1 VTLVKW
7 VKHRNTGLLLALV
20 AFAAM
25 LLAFAATAHAQT
37 PATPPGQG
45 AVGGLLG
52 HGLLGLGM
60 GVGAGLAIGLG
71 AVGTGIAQSRI
82 GGAAAGVVAERPE
95 MFGIMLVLLVIP
107 ETLVIFGFVIAF
119 FLYGKI

>member
-1 VTLVKW
+1 VKRGSALIVLMLV
-7 VKHRNTGLLLALV
+7 VLVVGGCAVAALAQEAARPAGAGIGAGLL
-20 AFAAM
+20 
-25 LLAFAATAHAQT
+25 
-37 PATPPGQG
+37 
-45 AVGGLLG
+45 
-52 HGLLGLGM
+52 
-60 GVGAGLAIGLG
+60 GVGAGIAIGFG

>member
-1 VTLVKW
+1 VKRRGALLVL
-7 VKHRNTGLLLALV
+7 VLMALYIAGFALV
-20 AFAAM
+20 AN
-25 LLAFAATAHAQT
+25 AQEAGR
-37 PATPPGQG
+37 PAG
-45 AVGGLLG
+45 AGIGAGLL
-52 HGLLGLGM
+52 
-60 GVGAGLAIGLG
+60 GVGAGIAIGFG

-82 GGAAAGVVAERPE
+82 GGAAAGVIAERPE

>member
-1 VTLVKW
+1 MK
-7 VKHRNTGLLLALV
+7 RRG
-20 AFAAM
+20 AM
-25 LLAFAATAHAQT
+25 LVLVLMALYVVSFTAMAAAQE
-37 PATPPGQG
+37 AGK
-45 AVGGLLG
+45 AGGLG
-52 HGLLGLGM
+52 IGPGLM
-60 GVGAGLAIGLG
+60 GVGAGIAIGFG

>member
-1 VTLVKW
+1 MWRVLGMTAAGLV
-7 VKHRNTGLLLALV
+7 LLAMG
-20 AFAAM
+20 AGAQQ
-25 LLAFAATAHAQT
+25 AATAA
-37 PATPPGQG
+37 G
-45 AVGGLLG
+45 AGTGAGLL
-52 HGLLGLGM
+52 

-82 GGAAAGVVAERPE
+82 GGAAAGVIAERPE
-95 MFGIMLVLLVIP
+95 MFGTMLILLVIP

>member
-1 VTLVKW
+1 MRRGSAVLV
-7 VKHRNTGLLLALV
+7 LALV
-20 AFAAM
+20 ALYVASFAAI
-25 LLAFAATAHAQT
+25 AAAQE
-37 PATPPGQG
+37 AGKPGAAGIG
-45 AVGGLLG
+45 AGLL
-52 HGLLGLGM
+52 
-60 GVGAGLAIGLG
+60 GVGAGIAIGFG

-82 GGAAAGVVAERPE
+82 GGAAAGVIAERPE

>member
-1 VTLVKW
+1 MKRRSAVLVLTLM
-7 VKHRNTGLLLALV
+7 ALYV
-20 AFAAM
+20 ACFAAM
-25 LLAFAATAHAQT
+25 AAAQE
-37 PATPPGQG
+37 AGRPGAAGIG
-45 AVGGLLG
+45 AGLL
-52 HGLLGLGM
+52 
-60 GVGAGLAIGLG
+60 GVGAGIAIGFG

-82 GGAAAGVVAERPE
+82 GGAAAGVIAERPE

>member
-1 VTLVKW
+1 MKYRTAVIVLGVIAVCLGLFALTAFAQAAG
-7 VKHRNTGLLLALV
+7 RPAGAGIGAGLL
-20 AFAAM
+20 
-25 LLAFAATAHAQT
+25 
-37 PATPPGQG
+37 
-45 AVGGLLG
+45 
-52 HGLLGLGM
+52 
-60 GVGAGLAIGLG
+60 GVGAGIAIGFG

>member
-1 VTLVKW
+1 MKYRIALFALGLIAFIGVLFVLAASAQVAGNPTGPG
-7 VKHRNTGLLLALV
+7 NGAGLL
-20 AFAAM
+20 
-25 LLAFAATAHAQT
+25 
-37 PATPPGQG
+37 
-45 AVGGLLG
+45 
-52 HGLLGLGM
+52 

-95 MFGIMLVLLVIP
+95 MFGTMLVLLVIP

>member
-1 VTLVKW
+1 MRRRAAITVLVLI
-7 VKHRNTGLLLALV
+7 GLSV
-20 AFAAM
+20 VSFAAV
-25 LLAFAATAHAQT
+25 AAAQAPGA
-37 PATPPGQG
+37 PAG
-45 AVGGLLG
+45 AGIGAGL
-52 HGLLGLGM
+52 M
-60 GVGAGLAIGLG
+60 GVGAGIAIGFG

>member
-1 VTLVKW
+1 VKRRGA
-7 VKHRNTGLLLALV
+7 VVVLILMALYVVSFVAMAAAQEAGKPAGAGIGAGLL
-20 AFAAM
+20 
-25 LLAFAATAHAQT
+25 
-37 PATPPGQG
+37 
-45 AVGGLLG
+45 
-52 HGLLGLGM
+52 
-60 GVGAGLAIGLG
+60 GVGAGIAIGFG

>member
-1 VTLVKW
+1 MKRRGAIVVLI
-7 VKHRNTGLLLALV
+7 LMALYV
-20 AFAAM
+20 ASFAA
-25 LLAFAATAHAQT
+25 AAAA
-37 PATPPGQG
+37 QG
-45 AVGGLLG
+45 AGQPAGAGIGAGL
-52 HGLLGLGM
+52 M
-60 GVGAGLAIGLG
+60 GVGAGIAIGFG

>member
-1 VTLVKW
+1 MKYRHALLVLA
-7 VKHRNTGLLLALV
+7 VAAFFVALAAVAASAQEAGRAAGVGVGAGLL
-20 AFAAM
+20 
-25 LLAFAATAHAQT
+25 
-37 PATPPGQG
+37 
-45 AVGGLLG
+45 
-52 HGLLGLGM
+52 
-60 GVGAGLAIGLG
+60 GVGAGLAIGFG

-95 MFGIMLVLLVIP
+95 MFGTMLVLLVIP

>member
-1 VTLVKW
+1 VRRRGAILV
-7 VKHRNTGLLLALV
+7 LILMALYV
-20 AFAAM
+20 ASFAAV
-25 LLAFAATAHAQT
+25 AAAQGTA
-37 PATPPGQG
+37 PAG
-45 AVGGLLG
+45 AGIGAGL
-52 HGLLGLGM
+52 M
-60 GVGAGLAIGLG
+60 GVGAGIAIGFG

>member
-1 VTLVKW
+1 MKRRAAITVLVLI
-7 VKHRNTGLLLALV
+7 GLSV
-20 AFAAM
+20 ASFAAV
-25 LLAFAATAHAQT
+25 AAAQAPGG
-37 PATPPGQG
+37 PAG
-45 AVGGLLG
+45 AGIGAGL
-52 HGLLGLGM
+52 M
-60 GVGAGLAIGLG
+60 GVGAGIAIGFG

>member
-1 VTLVKW
+1 VKYRTAVIALGVVAVCLVLFALTAFAQEAG
-7 VKHRNTGLLLALV
+7 RPAGAGIGAGLL
-20 AFAAM
+20 
-25 LLAFAATAHAQT
+25 
-37 PATPPGQG
+37 
-45 AVGGLLG
+45 
-52 HGLLGLGM
+52 
-60 GVGAGLAIGLG
+60 GVGAGIAIGFG

>member
-1 VTLVKW
+1 VKY
-7 VKHRNTGLLLALV
+7 RNAVVALSLV
-20 AFAAM
+20 AFCIV
-25 LLAFAATAHAQT
+25 LFAFAASAQEAGR
-37 PATPPGQG
+37 PAGVG
-45 AVGGLLG
+45 AGAGL
-52 HGLLGLGM
+52 M
-60 GVGAGLAIGLG
+60 GIGAGLAIGLG

>member
-1 VTLVKW
+1 M
-7 VKHRNTGLLLALV
+7 KHRRAVLVLTLLALYV
-20 AFAAM
+20 AAFAAI
-25 LLAFAATAHAQT
+25 AAAQE
-37 PATPPGQG
+37 AGKPGAAGIG
-45 AVGGLLG
+45 AGLL
-52 HGLLGLGM
+52 
-60 GVGAGLAIGLG
+60 GVGAGIAIGFG

>member
-1 VTLVKW
+1 MKRRSAVLVL
-7 VKHRNTGLLLALV
+7 VLMALYVVGFAMVAAAQETGRPGGAGIGAGLL
-20 AFAAM
+20 
-25 LLAFAATAHAQT
+25 
-37 PATPPGQG
+37 
-45 AVGGLLG
+45 
-52 HGLLGLGM
+52 
-60 GVGAGLAIGLG
+60 GVGAGIAIGFG

>member
-1 VTLVKW
+1 MKRRSAVLV
-7 VKHRNTGLLLALV
+7 LALLALYV
-20 AFAAM
+20 ASFAAV
-25 LLAFAATAHAQT
+25 AAAQE
-37 PATPPGQG
+37 AGKPGAAGIG
-45 AVGGLLG
+45 AGLL
-52 HGLLGLGM
+52 
-60 GVGAGLAIGLG
+60 GVGAGIAIGFG

-82 GGAAAGVVAERPE
+82 GGAAAGVIAERPE

>member
-1 VTLVKW
+1 MKYRTATV
-7 VKHRNTGLLLALV
+7 LLALA
-20 AFAAM
+20 AFAIM
-25 LLAFAATAHAQT
+25 LFALAAHAQQPGA
-37 PATPPGQG
+37 PAG
-45 AVGGLLG
+45 ASTGGGLL
-52 HGLLGLGM
+52 

-71 AVGTGIAQSRI
+71 AIGTGIAQSRI

-119 FLYGKI
+119 FLYGKL

>member
-1 VTLVKW
+1 
-7 VKHRNTGLLLALV
+7 
-20 AFAAM
+20 
-25 LLAFAATAHAQT
+25 
-37 PATPPGQG
+37 
-45 AVGGLLG
+45 
-52 HGLLGLGM
+52 
-60 GVGAGLAIGLG
+60 
-71 AVGTGIAQSRI
+71 VGTGIAQSRI